1 MPDTI
6 SQRHEVTQDDR
17 IASDELVNAKGKKAV
32 SSKEILSGQC
42 DSGITVQAFAAH
54 RAASE
59 ARLLAK
65 MVSADLRDDIE
76 AAIVSKSI
84 DIIRG
89 EGIPD
94 MGNVLTQY
102 ADAAFTAIAAKLKE
116 QENG

>member
-6 SQRHEVTQDDR
+6 SQRHEVTQEDR
-17 IASDELVNAKGKKAV
+17 IAAAAYMKLVG
-32 SSKEILSGQC
+32 SKRWSVEGILSGGGDNC
-42 DSGITVQAFAAH
+42 SITLAFAAH

-59 ARLLAK
+59 ARLLAR
-65 MVSADLRDDIE
+65 MVNADLRDDIE

-102 ADAAFTAIAAKLKE
+102 ADAAFTAIAAKLQE
-116 QENG
+116 QGT